1 MPRDVPSRAA
11 YLDTWQTLHGGYDPR
26 GSRIVGPWLTVVY
39 ACARPFARIGVS
51 PDAVTLLGLLVSGAV
66 AGLCALG
73 GRWVLLAAFVV
84 GASGLIDSLDGAV
97 AVLTGRATRWGAVL
111 DSVVDRM
118 SDMLYLLALGLV
130 GAPAWVCIAAGVVVF
145 TQEYARARATAIGM
159 DDVGIVTIGERPT
172 RVIVVAMFLL
182 GAGIYTGAG
191 EVLAGGPSSSA
202 WWATLG
208 AAASLAVGLVAL
220 VQLLAVVRRRL
231 S

>member
-26 GSRIVGPWLTVVY
+26 SSRIVGPWLSLVY
-39 ACARPFARIGVS
+39 ACARPLARIGV
-51 PDAVTLLGLLVSGAV
+51 PADAVTLLGLVVSGAA

-84 GASGLIDSLDGAV
+84 GASGLVDSLDGAV
-97 AVLTGRATRWGAVL
+97 AVLTGSATRWGAVL
-111 DSVVDRM
+111 DSVVDRV
-118 SDMLYLLALGLV
+118 SDMLFLLALGLV
-130 GAPAWVCIAAGVVVF
+130 GAPVWLCVAAGVVVF

-159 DDVGIVTIGERPT
+159 EDVGVVTIGERPT

-182 GAGIYTGAG
+182 GAGIYTGSG
-191 EVLAGGPSSSA
+191 ELLAGGPSSSA

-208 AAASLAVGLVAL
+208 AAASLGVGLVAL
-220 VQLLAVVRRRL
+220 VQLLVVVRRRL
-231 S
+231 R